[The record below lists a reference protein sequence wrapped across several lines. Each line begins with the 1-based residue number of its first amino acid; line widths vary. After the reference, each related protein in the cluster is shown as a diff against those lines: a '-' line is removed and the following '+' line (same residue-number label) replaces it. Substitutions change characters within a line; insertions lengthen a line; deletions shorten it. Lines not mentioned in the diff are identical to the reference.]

1 MGILVVIFIIGWI
14 LISLLRGMGTN
25 VSAPATRTRGARHV
39 CPVCAYAYSDP
50 RAPIIAQGSPN
61 PANHRCDRTGT
72 WRVGARYGLSLERFY
87 QRLATVTEAELQGWP
102 VVARM
107 RHDYLARQAN

>member
-14 LISLLRGMGTN
+14 LLSLFRAMGGGA
-25 VSAPATRTRGARHV
+25 SAPATRTRRARNV

-61 PANHRCDRTGT
+61 PTNHRCDRTGT
-72 WRVGARYGLSLERFY
+72 WRAGARYGLSLERFN
-87 QRLATVTEAELQGWP
+87 QRLATVTDTELQGWP